1 MGEMDIYLRST
12 EIIDSDNGRIRE
24 TARRLTTGL
33 TEEGPRAQALFYFV
47 RDEIHYNVYM
57 LSTFREDFKASVT
70 LERGKGYC
78 VQKAV
83 LLAALA
89 RAAGIP
95 SRLAFARIVNHKM
108 PAELKAQTG
117 IKEFPSHGYTQLFVK
132 GRWMSVTPA
141 FDRALCERIG
151 VSSCDFDGEHDAV
164 LAPWTLPATLTWN
177 TSRSTSLMPT
187 FPLSGFTARSFPS
200 RAGNAPGP
208 KLMPQGAT
216 SCHCRDTGSRDGGSH
231 ETEERLLHR
240 LHQQARLQVEDT
252 SLHRRNDVPQ
262 REFRVGEEVPH
273 RSPQGDLCKDCPFL
287 RSCWTMEEFKRRT
300 A

>member
-1 MGEMDIYLRST
+1 MGEMDVFLRST

-24 TARRLTTGL
+24 TALKLTAGL

-57 LSTFREDFKASVT
+57 LSTFREDFKASMT

-117 IKEFPSHGYTQLFVK
+117 IKEFPSHGYTQLFVN

-151 VSSCDFDGEHDAV
+151 VPSCDFDGEHDAV
-164 LAPWTLPATLTWN
+164 LAPVDASGNPYVEYIEKYGPHADLPFEWLHGKIFPIWGRKRPWAEADA
-177 TSRSTSLMPT
+177 SRGHVM
-187 FPLSGFTARSFPS
+187 PLSGYRFP
-200 RAGNAPGP
+200 
-208 KLMPQGAT
+208 
-216 SCHCRDTGSRDGGSH
+216 
-231 ETEERLLHR
+231 
-240 LHQQARLQVEDT
+240 
-252 SLHRRNDVPQ
+252 
-262 REFRVGEEVPH
+262 
-273 RSPQGDLCKDCPFL
+273 
-287 RSCWTMEEFKRRT
+287 
-300 A
+300 

>member
-33 TEEGPRAQALFYFV
+33 TEEGPRARALFYFV

-164 LAPWTLPATLTWN
+164 LAPVDLAGNPYVEYVEKYEPHADLPFEWLHGKIFPIWGRKRPWAEADA
-177 TSRSTSLMPT
+177 SRGHVM
-187 FPLSGFTARSFPS
+187 PLSGYRFP
-200 RAGNAPGP
+200 
-208 KLMPQGAT
+208 
-216 SCHCRDTGSRDGGSH
+216 
-231 ETEERLLHR
+231 
-240 LHQQARLQVEDT
+240 
-252 SLHRRNDVPQ
+252 
-262 REFRVGEEVPH
+262 
-273 RSPQGDLCKDCPFL
+273 
-287 RSCWTMEEFKRRT
+287 
-300 A
+300 

>member
-24 TARRLTTGL
+24 TALKLAGGL
-33 TEEGPRAQALFYFV
+33 TGEGPRARSLFCFV

-57 LSTFREDFKASVT
+57 LSTFREDFRASTT

-117 IKEFPSHGYTQLFVK
+117 IEEFPSHGYTQLFMK
-132 GRWMSVTPA
+132 GRWVSVTPA
-141 FDRALCERIG
+141 FDGGLCHRIG
-151 VSSCDFDGEHDAV
+151 VPACDFDGEHDAV
-164 LAPWTLPATLTWN
+164 LAPVDNSGNPYVEYIEKYGPHADLPFEWLHGKIFPIWGNKRPWAEADA
-177 TSRSTSLMPT
+177 SRGHIM
-187 FPLSGFTARSFPS
+187 PLSGYRFP
-200 RAGNAPGP
+200 
-208 KLMPQGAT
+208 
-216 SCHCRDTGSRDGGSH
+216 
-231 ETEERLLHR
+231 
-240 LHQQARLQVEDT
+240 
-252 SLHRRNDVPQ
+252 
-262 REFRVGEEVPH
+262 
-273 RSPQGDLCKDCPFL
+273 
-287 RSCWTMEEFKRRT
+287 
-300 A
+300 